1 MNDDPCD
8 DWPVVELRG
17 ELYVVQN
24 WGDRMFVVFNRV
36 SDSLQAWGDA
46 LREYSFINVRS
57 SDMFELSMP
66 VARELPKTELDN
78 KRASGYRQFEYGGKR
93 WKGRR

>member
-8 DWPVVELRG
+8 DWPVVLLRG

-36 SDSLQAWGDA
+36 TDSLQAWGDA
-46 LREYSFINVRS
+46 LREYSFMDVRS
-57 SDMFELSMP
+57 SDAFELP
-66 VARELPKTELDN
+66 VKSERLPYVELDN
-78 KRASGYRQFEYGGKR
+78 KRATGYRHFEYGGKR